1 MKTTVQVTI
10 YGRVYDAILLAKHA
24 GGTIDVQLPCG
35 RCFRVSGLAL
45 NKGA

>member
-24 GGTIDVQLPCG
+24 GGAIDVQLPSG
-35 RCFRVSGLAL
+35 RVSGLAL
-45 NKGA
+45 TKGA